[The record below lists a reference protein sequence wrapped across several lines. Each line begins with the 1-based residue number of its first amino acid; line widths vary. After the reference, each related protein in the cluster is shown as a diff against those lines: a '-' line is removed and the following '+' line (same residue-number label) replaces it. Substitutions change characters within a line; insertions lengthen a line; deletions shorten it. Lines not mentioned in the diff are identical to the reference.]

1 MEELNKNQLILLVLL
16 ISFVTSIGTG
26 IMTVSLLMEAPI
38 EVTNTINRV
47 VERTIETIVPAQ
59 TPVIGSIAKERDKE
73 IQTVVVR
80 EEDQVIGAIEKNTKS
95 VVRIR
100 ERNISVGVDNLY
112 GLGVVVSKE
121 GIIATDKKLL
131 SEAMQ
136 YVVIMSDGTE
146 IPLVAVVADKNS
158 NIGFFKAKPVG
169 AYTFIP
175 IVFASS
181 DPKLGQSVVV
191 IGGNTTNAISVGR
204 VTLISTK
211 DIDVVAGT
219 KYTSSFTADIGPM
232 DTIYGGPVFS
242 LSGELLGLS
251 ISTFSS
257 SKIYIPAALVKKE
270 ALLLEAPKNTPAN

>member
-26 IMTVSLLMEAPI
+26 IMTVSLLMEAPV

-47 VERTIETIVPAQ
+47 VERTIESVGPVQTIITGGP
-59 TPVIGSIAKERDKE
+59 KETQ
-73 IQTVVVR
+73 IQTVVVK

-100 ERNISVGVDNLY
+100 ERNTAVGVDNLY

-121 GIIATDKKLL
+121 GIIATDKKII

-136 YVVIMSDGTE
+136 YIAIMSDGTE
-146 IPLVAVVADKNS
+146 IPLIAVVADKKS
-158 NIGFFKAKPVG
+158 DIGFFKAKPVG
-169 AYTFIP
+169 NYTFVP
-175 IVFASS
+175 VVFASS
-181 DPKLGQSVVV
+181 EPKLGQSAVV

-204 VTLISTK
+204 ITLISTK
-211 DIDVVAGT
+211 DIDVIAGT
-219 KYTSSFTADIGPM
+219 KYISSFTADIAPM
-232 DTIYGGPVFS
+232 DTVYGGPVFS

-251 ISTFSS
+251 ISAFSS
-257 SKIYIPAALVKKE
+257 SKIYIPVALVKRE

>member
-1 MEELNKNQLILLVLL
+1 MEDLNKNQMVLLVLL

-26 IMTVSLLMEAPI
+26 IMTVALLMEAPV

-47 VERTIETIVPAQ
+47 VERTIQSVGPVQTIVTGGQ
-59 TPVIGSIAKERDKE
+59 KETQ
-73 IQTVVVR
+73 IQTVVVK
-80 EEDQVIGAIEKNTKS
+80 EEDQVISAIEKNTKS
-95 VVRIR
+95 IVRIR
-100 ERNISVGVDNLY
+100 ERNSSVDVDNLY

-136 YVVIMSDGTE
+136 YFAVMSDGTE
-146 IPLVAVVADKNS
+146 IPLVSIYADKKS

-169 AYTFIP
+169 NYIFIP
-175 IVFASS
+175 IAFSAG

-191 IGGNTTNAISVGR
+191 IGGNTTNAISIGR
-204 VTLISTK
+204 VTLITTK
-211 DIDVVAGT
+211 DIDVTAGT
-219 KYTSSFTADIGPM
+219 KYIASFTADIGPM
-232 DTIYGGPVFS
+232 DSVYGGPVFS

-251 ISTFSS
+251 ISAFSS

-270 ALLLEAPKNTPAN
+270 TLLLEAPKNSPSN

>member
-16 ISFVTSIGTG
+16 VSFVTSIGTG
-26 IMTVSLLMEAPI
+26 IITVSLLMEAPV

-47 VERTIETIVPAQ
+47 VERTIETVVPAE
-59 TPVIGSIAKERDKE
+59 TPVIGSIAKEKEKE

-100 ERNISVGVDNLY
+100 ERNTSVGVDNLY

-121 GIIATDKKLL
+121 GIIATDKKIL
-131 SEAMQ
+131 SEVMQ
-136 YVVIMSDGTE
+136 YIAIMSDGTE

-158 NIGFFKAKPVG
+158 SIGFFKGKPVG
-169 AYTFIP
+169 EYTFVP
-175 IVFASS
+175 VAFAAG
-181 DPKLGQSVVV
+181 DPKLGQSAVV
-191 IGGNTTNAISVGR
+191 IGGNATNAISIGR
-204 VTLISTK
+204 ITLISTQV
-211 DIDVVAGT
+211 IDPVAGT
-219 KYTSSFTADIGPM
+219 KYISSFTADIGPM
-232 DTIYGGPVFS
+232 DTVYGGPVFS

-251 ISTFSS
+251 ISAFSS

-270 ALLLEAPKNTPAN
+270 ALLLEAPKNSI

>member
-16 ISFVTSIGTG
+16 ITFVTSIGTG
-26 IMTVSLLMEAPI
+26 IMTVSLLMEAPV

-47 VERTIETIVPAQ
+47 VERTIESVGPVQTIITGGP
-59 TPVIGSIAKERDKE
+59 KETQ
-73 IQTVVVR
+73 IQTVVVK

-100 ERNISVGVDNLY
+100 ERNTAVGVDNLY

-121 GIIATDKKLL
+121 GIIVTDKKII
-131 SEAMQ
+131 SEAME

-146 IPLVAVVADKNS
+146 IPLVAMVADKNS

-169 AYTFIP
+169 SYTFTP
-175 IVFASS
+175 VVYAGSE
-181 DPKLGQSVVV
+181 PKLGQSAVV
-191 IGGNTTNAISVGR
+191 IGGDTTNAISVGR

-211 DIDVVAGT
+211 DLDVVAGT
-219 KYTSSFTADIGPM
+219 KYVSSFTADIAPA
-232 DTIYGGPVFS
+232 DTVYGGPVFS

-251 ISTFSS
+251 ISAFSS
-257 SKIYIPAALVKKE
+257 SKIYIPAALVKRD

>member
-26 IMTVSLLMEAPI
+26 IMTVSLLMEAPV

-47 VERTIETIVPAQ
+47 VERTIESVGPVQTIV
-59 TPVIGSIAKERDKE
+59 TGGTTKEVQ
-73 IQTVVVR
+73 IQTVVVK
-80 EEDQVIGAIEKNTKS
+80 EEDQVIGAIEKNTKG

-100 ERNISVGVDNLY
+100 ERNTSVDVDNLY

-121 GIIATDKKLL
+121 GIIATDKKFI

-136 YVVIMSDGTE
+136 YIAIMSDGTE
-146 IPLVAVVADKNS
+146 VPLIAISVDKKS
-158 NIGFFKAKPVG
+158 DIGYFKGKPVG
-169 AYTFIP
+169 EYTFSP
-175 IVFASS
+175 VTFATS

-204 VTLISTK
+204 VTLLSTK
-211 DIDVVAGT
+211 DLDVVAGT
-219 KYTSSFTADIGPM
+219 KYTSSFTADIAPM
-232 DTIYGGPVFS
+232 DTVYGGPVFS

-251 ISTFSS
+251 ISAFSS

-270 ALLLEAPKNTPAN
+270 ALLLEAPKNSI

>member
-26 IMTVSLLMEAPI
+26 IMTVSLLMEAPV

-47 VERTIETIVPAQ
+47 VERTIESVGPVQTIITGGP
-59 TPVIGSIAKERDKE
+59 KETQ
-73 IQTVVVR
+73 IQTVVVK

-100 ERNISVGVDNLY
+100 ERNKSVEVDNLY
-112 GLGVVVSKE
+112 GLGVVVSRE
-121 GIIATDKKLL
+121 GVIATDKKII

-136 YVVIMSDGTE
+136 YVAIMSDGTE
-146 IPLVAVVADKNS
+146 IPLVVIVADKNS
-158 NIGFFKAKPVG
+158 SIGFFKAKPVG
-169 AYTFIP
+169 TYTFTP
-175 IVFASS
+175 VVFAST
-181 DPKLGQSVVV
+181 DPKLGQSAVV

-204 VTLISTK
+204 VTLLSVK
-211 DIDVVAGT
+211 DIDVIAGT
-219 KYTSSFTADIGPM
+219 KYISSFTADIGPM
-232 DTIYGGPVFS
+232 DTVYGGPVFS

-251 ISTFSS
+251 ISAFSS
-257 SKIYIPAALVKKE
+257 SKIYIPAALVKRE

>member
-47 VERTIETIVPAQ
+47 VERTIESVGPVQTIV
-59 TPVIGSIAKERDKE
+59 TGGIKEVQ
-73 IQTVVVR
+73 IQTVVVK
-80 EEDQVIGAIEKNTKS
+80 EEDQVISAIEKNTKS
-95 VVRIR
+95 IVRIR
-100 ERNISVGVDNLY
+100 ERNTSVGVDNLY

-121 GIIATDKKLL
+121 GIIATDKKII

-136 YVVIMSDGTE
+136 YFAVMSDGTE
-146 IPLVAVVADKNS
+146 ILLVSTYADKKS

-169 AYTFIP
+169 DYTFSP
-175 IVFASS
+175 VVFSS
-181 DPKLGQSVVV
+181 GDPKLGQSVVV

-204 VTLISTK
+204 VTLLTTK
-211 DIDVVAGT
+211 DIDTVAGT
-219 KYTSSFTADIGPM
+219 KYISSFTADIGPM
-232 DTIYGGPVFS
+232 DTVYGGPVFS
-242 LSGELLGLS
+242 LSRELLGLS

-270 ALLLEAPKNTPAN
+270 TLLLEAPKNSI